1 MPKLKDIAVIVRK
14 QEKVEPMPQ
23 TPIATKSYPPLI
35 TSQPNYN
42 DFNKIGHTLLAK
54 ERVKNPSGLSFFRNI
69 SRVLMVNDND
79 GTELELFGCDA
90 CLSLSTTLTGIRIH
104 AGRIHNNAPKATS
117 KTIKKLVASQYP
129 SVAKDNESVVKDNPV
144 EALRGLIAELEYW
157 KDLANAHEQRLAKIR
172 TALTEQ

>member
-1 MPKLKDIAVIVRK
+1 MPKLKDIAVVIRK
-14 QEKVEPMPQ
+14 QEKVEPMLQP
-23 TPIATKSYPPLI
+23 TISTKTYPPLI
-35 TSQPNYN
+35 TSQPNHT

-54 ERVKNPSGLSFFRNI
+54 ERVPNPSGSFFRNI

-79 GTELELFGCDA
+79 GTDLELFGCDA

-104 AGRIHNNAPKATS
+104 AGRVHNNAPKATS

-129 SVAKDNESVVKDNPV
+129 SVAKDNETVVKDNPV

-157 KDLANAHEQRLAKIR
+157 KNLANAHEQRLAKIR

>member
-1 MPKLKDIAVIVRK
+1 MPKLKDIAVIIRK
-14 QEKVEPMPQ
+14 QEKVEPMLQP
-23 TPIATKSYPPLI
+23 PSATKAYPALI
-35 TSQPNYN
+35 TSQPNHT
-42 DFNKIGHTLLAK
+42 DFNKIGHTLLVK
-54 ERVKNPSGLSFFRNI
+54 ERVPNPSGSFFRNI

-79 GTELELFGCDA
+79 GTDLELFGCDA

-117 KTIKKLVASQYP
+117 KTIKKLMTSK

-157 KDLANAHEQRLAKIR
+157 KDLANAHEKRLAKIR

>member
-23 TPIATKSYPPLI
+23 TPITTKTYPPLI

-157 KDLANAHEQRLAKIR
+157 KNLANAHEQRLAKIR